1 MNNNYKK
8 WIETNIKNDGFGQCK
23 EATLQMKEF
32 FPELTRIRGHYYC
45 PIWGEREHWWL
56 TTPQGE
62 IVDPTAAQFPSKGI
76 GHYEPWNES
85 QQEPTGKC
93 PNCGKY
99 CYNGKTTCSDKCF
112 EEYKFYL
119 ENLI

>member
-1 MNNNYKK
+1 MNSNYKK
-8 WIETNIKNDGFGQCK
+8 WIETNIKNEGLGQCK
-23 EATLQMKEF
+23 EATVQMKEC

-62 IVDPTAAQFPSKGI
+62 IIDPTVAQFPSKGI

-85 QQEPTGKC
+85 KKEPTGKC
-93 PNCGKY
+93 PNCGDY
-99 CYNGKTTCSDKCF
+99 CYNGKTVCSDRCY
-112 EEYKFYL
+112 EEYKNYL
-119 ENLI
+119 ESLV